1 MFGLGS
7 QELLVI
13 LVIVLILF
21 GGSRLPELARSLGS
35 SIREFKKGLDAG
47 KSESDGATEA
57 QAKTDPPAP
66 AVCRS
71 CGAALA
77 TDWSHCPRC
86 GTAVVERDIGTPDAA
101 KGGETATRADLDARV
116 GPKNGAAPDV

>member
-1 MFGLGS
+1 VIEVRGRYGGEEGAAMFGLGS

-35 SIREFKKGLDAG
+35 SIREFKKGLDA
-47 KSESDGATEA
+47 TEA
-57 QAKTDPPAP
+57 QAKTDPPTP
-66 AVCRS
+66 ALCRP
-71 CGAALA
+71 CGTALA

-86 GTAVVERDIGTPDAA
+86 GREIVERNFGTPDAA
-101 KGGETATRADLDARV
+101 KGGETPTRSD
-116 GPKNGAAPDV
+116 GAAGDV

>member
-1 MFGLGS
+1 MFGLGP

-13 LVIVLILF
+13 LVIVLIFF

-47 KSESDGATEA
+47 TSESDGATED
-57 QAKTDPPAP
+57 QAP
-66 AVCRS
+66 AGCRS

-86 GTAVVERDIGTPDAA
+86 GTAIVERNFETPDAA
-101 KGGETATRADLDARV
+101 KGGETATRTDGDARV
-116 GPKNGAAPDV
+116 GPKNGAARDV